1 MPKFLAALVLVSAAT
16 TVSQGASIATRV
28 AGGDYPLNLIEV
40 AERYLVSTNNGYGKQ
55 YLQAYD
61 ETLRDVTANLE
72 LPSLWFGLAYE
83 STAKRLVASDG
94 QNGIYVIPFESGR
107 FGSPKSVPVAGCKL
121 TAGVLVLDSETAL
134 IACNQSHEVVRF
146 NLDSGVI
153 LGRLRVGEFPLA
165 LQMLPENR
173 VAISNWGES
182 SISIVDLGELK
193 KITNVTVGSHPNQM
207 IIIAAAN
214 ALAVSCSD
222 SDSVS
227 LINLETLREMR
238 RIDLRPPGGKLAG
251 VQPGALAYSRGRL
264 LVALGAVNG
273 VAVLRVDQEKDL
285 EIEFEGVI
293 PVGAFPTALSYSAKA
308 KTLFVANGRNL
319 VTGPNAPVR
328 TEGRLFRYIADMVGG
343 GIEALSDTEFDKQR
357 GRLQSLAAHIYG
369 KKQNIQARPERK
381 PPVKYVFYVIKENRT
396 YDQILGDMPEGNG
409 SAELVLFGEKVT
421 PNQHALAR
429 EYILFDN
436 FFVNGDVSA
445 DGHLWSTA
453 GISTEYVNKIWPLE
467 YSRRAPGSLD
477 APYEGDA
484 DHDHP
489 IAVPQSGFL
498 WDRVLKAGIT
508 FRNYGEWYSH
518 EEADPSKMHVY
529 LAGLKEHSDMKYRD
543 DIGDATDQ
551 ARVDEWQREF
561 DEFDRNGQLPRFSI
575 IYLPNDHTVGTRPGY
590 HTPTA
595 MVADND
601 LALGR
606 VVERIS
612 KSRYWPQSAIF
623 VLEDDAQD
631 GPDHVDAHRSPM
643 LVISPYTRRHAVSHT
658 SYSTVSVVKTM
669 AQLLGVAPLTYF
681 DDRAVSILR
690 EFGTKPLVEPY
701 KCRHPEV
708 SLDEMN
714 SPDAAGGQQSSQ
726 WDFRGPDRAPWLE
739 LNRVIWQ
746 SVKGQ
751 ASEPPPPVFRIAA
764 SGL

>member
-1 MPKFLAALVLVSAAT
+1 MHKFLVALVLVSAAT
-16 TVSQGASIATRV
+16 TASEGASIATRV

-40 AERYLVSTNNGYGKQ
+40 SERFLVSTNNGYGKQ
-55 YLQAYD
+55 YLQTYD
-61 ETLRDVTANLE
+61 ETRRDVTANLE
-72 LPSLWFGLAYE
+72 LPSLWFGLAYD
-83 STAKRLVASDG
+83 STSKRLVASDG
-94 QNGIYVIPFESGR
+94 QNGIYVIPFEGGR

-121 TAGVLVLDSETAL
+121 TAGVLLLDRETAL
-134 IACNQSHEVVRF
+134 IACNQSHEVVRV
-146 NLDSGVI
+146 NLDSGAI
-153 LGRLRVGEFPLA
+153 LGRARVGEFPLA
-165 LQMLPENR
+165 LQMLPGNR
-173 VAISNWGES
+173 VAVSNWGES
-182 SISIVDLGELK
+182 SISIVDLAELK
-193 KITNVTVGSHPNQM
+193 KITNVKVGSHPNQM

-227 LINLETLREMR
+227 LINLKTLREMR
-238 RIDLRPPGGKLAG
+238 RLDLRPPGGKLAG
-251 VQPGALAYSRGRL
+251 VQPGALAYSRGKL

-273 VAVLRVDQEKDL
+273 IAVLRVDQEKDL

-293 PVGAFPTALSYSAKA
+293 PVGAFPTALAYSAKA
-308 KTLFVANGRNL
+308 KTLFVANGKNL

-328 TEGRLFRYIADMVGG
+328 TEGRLFRYVADIVGG

-369 KKQNIQARPERK
+369 NQRNIHARAERK
-381 PPVKYVFYVIKENRT
+381 PPVRYVFYVIKENRT

-498 WDRVLKAGIT
+498 WDRLLKAGIT

-518 EEADPSKMHVY
+518 EEAEPSKMHVY

-561 DEFDRNGQLPRFSI
+561 DEFDRTGQLPRFSI

-590 HTPTA
+590 HTPVA

-601 LALGR
+601 LAVGR

-612 KSRYWPQSAIF
+612 KSRYWPESAIF

-643 LVISPYTRRHAVSHT
+643 LVVSPYTRRHAVSHT

-669 AQLLGVAPLTYF
+669 AQLLGIGPLTYF

-714 SPDAAGGQQSSQ
+714 APGAAGDQQSSQ

-746 SVKGQ
+746 SVKGK